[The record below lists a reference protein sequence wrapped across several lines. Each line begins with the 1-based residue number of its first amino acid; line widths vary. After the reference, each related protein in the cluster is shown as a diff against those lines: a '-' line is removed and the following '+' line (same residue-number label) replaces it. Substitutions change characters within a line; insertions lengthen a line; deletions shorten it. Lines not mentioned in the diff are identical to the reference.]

1 MIKYKMSGDLKI
13 EMVEEGICS
22 PGSRITYIYPI
33 DFSGLGYS
41 FEQLLKKKNELQN
54 VIKEFM
60 NRSTN

>member
-1 MIKYKMSGDLKI
+1 MIKYKMSGGLKI
-13 EMVEEGICS
+13 EMVEEGNYS
-22 PGSRITYIYPI
+22 LGSRITYIYPI

-60 NRSTN
+60 DRSTN